1 MRTDAE
7 HARERAFRF
16 DLVIATDWCE
26 RFDILVGEHL
36 KLPAQGRFLEINCGT
51 GSSVIARASRTPDI
65 EVVGTDE
72 NAERITIARSKA
84 EAAEVA
90 SEFFVA
96 SPDDLRF
103 ESDSFD
109 AVILD
114 ATLDEPARLGP
125 MVAEAVRV
133 AREGAPVVVKAVL
146 RGSFDEFFSLYWE
159 AVHNAGL
166 DDAVWADLEQLIT
179 RRPTLHDAIQTLR
192 SAHVKSATPH
202 RSKEEWRFQSG
213 KEFLSAPLVT
223 DLFLAEWA
231 GILPEERRADV
242 LRDLASLVDREV
254 DGHYFDVSV
263 HAAVFVGHK

>member
-7 HARERAFRF
+7 HARERAYRF

-26 RFDILVGEHL
+26 RFDILLGEHL
-36 KLPAQGRFLEINCGT
+36 KLPAKGRFLEINCGT
-51 GSSVIARASRTPDI
+51 GSSVIARASGGADV

-72 NAERITIARSKA
+72 DGERITIARSKA
-84 EAAEVA
+84 EAAAGA
-90 SEFFVA
+90 SEFHVS
-96 SPDDLRF
+96 SPDDLKL
-103 ESDSFD
+103 ESGCFD

-114 ATLDEPARLGP
+114 ATLEEPARLGP

-133 AREGAPVVVKAVL
+133 AREGAPVAVKTVL

-166 DDAVWADLEQLIT
+166 DDTVWAGLERLIT
-179 RRPTLHDAIQTLR
+179 RRPTLHEVIQALR
-192 SAHVKSATPH
+192 SAHVKGATPH

-213 KEFLSAPLVT
+213 KEFLSSPLVT
-223 DLFLAEWA
+223 DLFLAEWVA
-231 GILPEERRADV
+231 ILPEERRADV
-242 LRDLASLVDREV
+242 MRDLASIVDREV